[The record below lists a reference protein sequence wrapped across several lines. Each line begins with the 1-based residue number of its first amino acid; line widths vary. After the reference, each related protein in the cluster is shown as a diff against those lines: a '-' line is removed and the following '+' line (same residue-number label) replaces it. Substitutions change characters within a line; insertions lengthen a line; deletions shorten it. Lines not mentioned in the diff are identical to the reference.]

1 MNSDKIL
8 YWVALSAVVLA
19 MSHEY
24 RGGRFP
30 ATHRAVTNAENT
42 LCHLV
47 TRAER
52 TLAMAELVFRAP
64 AATTQDMAAMTDDL
78 NQEQVELLR
87 ARALEQA
94 ELVRDQ
100 VRAQAEELRA
110 RAEMQRAQIEQMR
123 GVVQSRFH
131 LSRTADRRVIVCPE
145 TGVRITDRRA
155 ADPDDDVD
163 IDIQTGDSF

>member
-8 YWVALSAVVLA
+8 YWVALGALVVV

-30 ATHRAVTNAENT
+30 ATHRAVTNAEYT

-52 TLAMAELVFRAP
+52 TLAMAELVFHTP
-64 AATTQDMAAMTDDL
+64 AATTGDLASMTDDL

-87 ARALEQA
+87 AQALEQT

-100 VRAQAEELRA
+100 VRAQAEEMRA
-110 RAEMQRAQIEQMR
+110 RAEMRRAQIEQMR
-123 GVVQSRFH
+123 GVVQSQFH
-131 LSRTADRRVIVCPE
+131 LSRTADRRVIFCPE
-145 TGVRITDRRA
+145 TGVRITDRHA
-155 ADPDDDVD
+155 ADPDDVD
-163 IDIQTGDSF
+163 IDIQTEDSF